1 MKHLVWI
8 AVLVTA
14 CNNTDGTKA
23 SIASD
28 STAATEERATGNSS
42 GCNNLIFFQN
52 GAEIYAKSYNEAGKV
67 ISSMHTKIMDVI
79 KEEEGMMVA
88 YVEASDTSN
97 GNHVLDMKYNY
108 KCDGKSIYFDLAS
121 MMRST
126 AQDQDA
132 KFEGSQIE
140 YPIAVKAGETLPD
153 ANGVMSMEKGG
164 RKMTMKYHYK
174 ERKVDG
180 KEKVTTP
187 AGTWNC
193 YKISN
198 VVEVEM
204 DFPGLDEKAKKM
216 MQTMTKQMKT
226 TGITWFS
233 PDFGIVKMELY
244 QNGKLQSRNEIVA
257 VKR

>member
-8 AVLVTA
+8 ALLFTA
-14 CNNTDGTKA
+14 CNNTDATKA

-28 STAATEERATGNSS
+28 STVSTEEKAAVNST
-42 GCNNLIFFQN
+42 GCNNLIFFQP
-52 GAEIYAKSYNEAGKV
+52 GAEIYAKSYSEAGKV
-67 ISSMHTKIMDVI
+67 ISSMHTKVKDVI

-88 YVEASDTSN
+88 YVEASDTSS
-97 GNHVLDMKYNY
+97 GNRVLDMKYNY

-132 KFEGSQIE
+132 KFEASQIE

-198 VVEVEM
+198 VVEIEM
-204 DFPGLDEKAKKM
+204 DFPGLDEKAKKI
-216 MQTMTKQMKT
+216 MQTMTNQMKT
-226 TGITWFS
+226 TGITWFA